1 MKLILLFYF
10 SESPAESNLKWSE
23 NLPNLFPKSDDCF
36 FLLLFVFCFFVCFF
50 FFHFFYDFKNA
61 EFINVMHLEDTH

>member
-10 SESPAESNLKWSE
+10 SESPAESNLKWTE
-23 NLPNLFPKSDDCF
+23 NLPNLFPKRDDCF
-36 FLLLFVFCFFVCFF
+36 FPVAVCFLGVF

-61 EFINVMHLEDTH
+61 EFIKVMHLEDTH